1 MKSKKL
7 KVTKTRKPV
16 KQQNTDE
23 ELEAMFS
30 DWIDKADDTTSTKE
44 RKEIETRNKLFE
56 EFREPLTT
64 YLLSMRM
71 ILEEDAEFQKA
82 VLNMLFQDHFL
93 NPKTM
98 KTFFKYLKQDD
109 GSANDLKGFFWFEQG
124 ICKRILQMGLDK
136 AMAKN
141 DTSHFADAIVQ
152 VKEKLTQY
160 DPY

>member
-1 MKSKKL
+1 
-7 KVTKTRKPV
+7 
-16 KQQNTDE
+16 
-23 ELEAMFS
+23 MFS

-93 NPKTM
+93 NHKTL

-109 GSANDLKGFFWFEQG
+109 YRPGDLAGLFWFDQG

-136 AMAKN
+136 SIA
-141 DTSHFADAIVQ
+141 V
-152 VKEKLTQY
+152 
-160 DPY
+160 